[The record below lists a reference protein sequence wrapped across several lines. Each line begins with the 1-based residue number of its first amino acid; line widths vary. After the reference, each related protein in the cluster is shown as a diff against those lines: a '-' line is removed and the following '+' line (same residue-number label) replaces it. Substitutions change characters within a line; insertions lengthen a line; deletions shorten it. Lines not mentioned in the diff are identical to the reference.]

1 MLHTAHRVLSTG
13 DARDYLLIVS
23 MFFYRV
29 KNAREMADVAI
40 AAGIAEE
47 ELEKFSE
54 NLLGPEPGQAAIHH
68 LKPV

>member
-1 MLHTAHRVLSTG
+1 MLHTAQRVLSTA

-29 KNAREMADVAI
+29 KNARDMADVAI

-47 ELEKFSE
+47 ELDKFRDG
-54 NLLGPEPGQAAIHH
+54 LLGPEPGQATIHH